1 MSSPSPLVP
10 PPWWTAEE
18 LGTDRDAAIENF
30 RRERMEEP
38 LEAYL
43 EAFEE
48 RQDAFENLLETT
60 VDLTQL
66 SDNALAILTDPQL
79 LEAFRYVAGPPISL
93 DDLKV
98 VANAAS
104 LSAKNLEANPE
115 LAQRLINTVML
126 GLDRRRFSWVGESRE
141 PTEEEKRA
149 AILASTALIAS
160 QRVATGRRSEGKSEQ
175 EALIEATLIGAGFRK
190 VETRTVN
197 TLHEGP
203 APGEFCRESMLGTR
217 KADFLVGLHDK
228 RLMPI
233 EAKVSNSSTNSIKRL
248 NNDAAVK
255 AGIWLDQFGTLNV
268 VPTAVLS
275 GVYKLKHLLSAQ
287 VRGLALFWAHDLA
300 ELIQWIEST
309 RR

>member
-1 MSSPSPLVP
+1 MSPPPGLVP
-10 PPWWTAEE
+10 APWWTDEQ
-18 LGTDRDAAIENF
+18 LGIDRDRAIENF
-30 RRERMEEP
+30 RRSRMEEP

-66 SDNALAILTDPQL
+66 SENALAILTDPQL
-79 LEAFRYVAGPPISL
+79 LEALRYVAGPPISF

-98 VANAAS
+98 VANASS
-104 LSAKNLEANPE
+104 LSAKNLEADPD
-115 LAQRLINTVML
+115 LVQRLIETVML
-126 GLDRRRFSWVGESRE
+126 GLDRRRFPWVGEGRE
-141 PTEEEKRA
+141 PREDEKRA
-149 AILASTALIAS
+149 AILASAALIAS
-160 QRVATGRRSEGKSEQ
+160 QRVATDRRSEGKSEQ
-175 EALIEATLIGAGFRK
+175 EAMIEASLIAAGFAR

-197 TLHEGP
+197 TIQEGP
-203 APGEFCRESMLGTR
+203 RPGEFCRESMLGTR
-217 KADFLVGLHDK
+217 KADVLVGLPDQ

-233 EAKVSNSSTNSIKRL
+233 EAKVSNSYTNSIKRL

-255 AGIWLDQFGTLNV
+255 AGIWLDQFGKLNV

-275 GVYKLKHLLSAQ
+275 GVYKLKHLGSAQ
-287 VRGLALFWAHDLA
+287 VRGLALFWAHDLGKMI
-300 ELIQWIEST
+300 EWVEST